1 VTGTAPAVAEVVR
14 GLELPAAA
22 EVLGP
27 VPAGTAEEPAE
38 RMIIRVPRADGAA
51 LAAALKAAAA
61 GRSARK
67 ATDSV
72 RIELD
77 PQQLG

>member
-1 VTGTAPAVAEVVR
+1 MR
-14 GLELPAAA
+14 SLELPRAAD
-22 EVLGP
+22 VLGP
-27 VPAGTAEEPAE
+27 VPAGDADETVE
-38 RMIIRVPRADGAA
+38 RMIIRVPRTEGAA
-51 LAAALKAAAA
+51 LAASLKAAAA

>member
-1 VTGTAPAVAEVVR
+1 
-14 GLELPAAA
+14 
-22 EVLGP
+22 
-27 VPAGTAEEPAE
+27 
-38 RMIIRVPRADGAA
+38 VPRNQAAA
-51 LAAALKAAAA
+51 LAASLKAAAA